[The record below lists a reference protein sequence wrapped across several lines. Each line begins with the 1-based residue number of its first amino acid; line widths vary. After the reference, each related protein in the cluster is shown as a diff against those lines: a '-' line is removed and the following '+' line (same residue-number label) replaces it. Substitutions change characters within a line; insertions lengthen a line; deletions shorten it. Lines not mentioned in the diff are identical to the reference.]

1 MIMKILH
8 FACYYYPHVGGIE
21 QVAQDV
27 VNAIGDTNEQR
38 IICFNHEKS
47 DKIDSVDNIKI
58 VRAGCFAKVA
68 SQQISFS
75 FKKLL
80 KQQFEEYNPDV
91 LIFHYPNPFAAHYVL
106 KLLKKHKECKLVL
119 YWHLDITKQKII
131 GKLFNGQNK
140 RLLKRADKV
149 VATSPNYVKGSSF
162 LSAFENKCI
171 VIPNC
176 VNLERLTATSDD
188 IKKAEQIRQ
197 QNAGKTLCF
206 AIGRHVPYKG
216 IEYLVRASKHLND
229 NFKIIIGGE
238 GPLTESLKKLAE
250 GDAKVEF
257 IGKVDNSSLRAHLLA
272 CDIFCFPSITKNEAF
287 GIALAEAMSYAKP
300 AVTFTIAGSGVNY
313 VSIDGETG
321 IEVENGNAEKY
332 AHAIETLS
340 VDDSLRQKLG
350 TAAKNRVDE
359 LFTEEIF
366 KMNIKNLI
374 DGLI

>member
-1 MIMKILH
+1 MKILH

-27 VNAIGDTNEQR
+27 VGAIGNTPDQR
-38 IICFNHEKS
+38 VICFNHEKS
-47 DKIDSVDNIKI
+47 NKIDSINDIKI
-58 VRAGCFAKVA
+58 VRAGCFARVA

-80 KQQFEEYNPDV
+80 KQQFNEFKPDV

-140 RLLKRADKV
+140 KLLKRADKV
-149 VATSPNYVKGSSF
+149 IATSPNYIKGSNF
-162 LSAFENKCI
+162 LSAFKDKCI

-176 VNLERLTATSDD
+176 VNTERLTATSDD
-188 IKKAEQIRQ
+188 IKKAELIRQ

-206 AIGRHVPYKG
+206 AFGRHVPYKG
-216 IEYLVRASKHLND
+216 IEYLVRASKFLNG

-250 GDAKVEF
+250 GDEKVEF
-257 IGKVDNSSLRAHLLA
+257 IGKVDNSTLRAHLLA

-313 VSIDGETG
+313 VSVGGETG
-321 IEVENGNAEKY
+321 IEVENGNVEKY
-332 AHAIETLS
+332 AQAIETLS
-340 VDDSLRQKLG
+340 IDDSLRQKLG
-350 TAAKNRVDE
+350 AAAKKRVDE
-359 LFTEEIF
+359 LFTEETF
-366 KMNIKNLI
+366 KINIRNLI